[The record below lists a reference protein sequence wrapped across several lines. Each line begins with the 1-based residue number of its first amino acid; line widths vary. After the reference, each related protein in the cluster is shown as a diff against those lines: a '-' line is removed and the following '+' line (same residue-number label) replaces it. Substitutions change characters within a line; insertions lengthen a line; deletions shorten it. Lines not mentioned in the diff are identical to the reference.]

1 MLGHSYEE
9 YNYETF
15 GAYSDN
21 YANGAYPSSSFGLIN
36 SVLISTQVVSD
47 IMHMHSNLIS
57 DVPPELG

>member
-21 YANGAYPSSSFGLIN
+21 YANGAYPSSSF
-36 SVLISTQVVSD
+36 V
-47 IMHMHSNLIS
+47 
-57 DVPPELG
+57 